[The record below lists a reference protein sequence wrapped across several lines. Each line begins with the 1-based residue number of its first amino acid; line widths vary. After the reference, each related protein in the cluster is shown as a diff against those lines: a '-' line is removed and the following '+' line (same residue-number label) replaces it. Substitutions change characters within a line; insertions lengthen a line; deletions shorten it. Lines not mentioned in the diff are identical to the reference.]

1 MFIQQPSSARSQDVS
16 HLLTKIFRQLY
27 THDSVPSDTVEY
39 LNTSRGSN
47 DTYHEEYVKA
57 LQKVSQGDNI
67 NNFTCP
73 RGGFW
78 VHNDLNFVLTLL
90 QTYLA
95 KIKSL

>member
-73 RGGFW
+73 RGGF
-78 VHNDLNFVLTLL
+78 
-90 QTYLA
+90 
-95 KIKSL
+95 